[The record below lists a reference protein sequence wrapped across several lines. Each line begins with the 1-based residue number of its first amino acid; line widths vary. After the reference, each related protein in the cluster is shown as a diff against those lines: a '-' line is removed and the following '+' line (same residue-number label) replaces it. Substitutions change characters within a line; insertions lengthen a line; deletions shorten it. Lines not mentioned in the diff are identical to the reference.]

1 MATMSS
7 TDPSEVGA
15 NPILRIIATIST
27 FSGWVAAGMIVLAVI
42 VTCEMI
48 FVRFVL
54 NHSTIWQTEA
64 VVYLMVGATLI
75 GLPFVQRMR
84 GHVNVDLLPLMLPP
98 WGRISLAIFTQL
110 VTIVIVT
117 LMLIYGYEYWHEA
130 WSRNWKSDTVWGVR
144 LWIPY
149 AALPI
154 GFGLFLLQMIGDFI
168 GTITGIEKPFGI
180 TEN

>member
-98 WGRISLAIFTQL
+98 WVEL
-110 VTIVIVT
+110 V
-117 LMLIYGYEYWHEA
+117 
-130 WSRNWKSDTVWGVR
+130 
-144 LWIPY
+144 
-149 AALPI
+149 
-154 GFGLFLLQMIGDFI
+154 
-168 GTITGIEKPFGI
+168 
-180 TEN
+180 